1 MAVVLMMAVLTGSLM
16 LGDSVRDTLVG
27 RVNERLGQTET
38 IIASGIGFMDE
49 ELLQHPLMEHAEGYL
64 LAEGFVSA
72 NDKLVPVY
80 VWGTSSDSI
89 PYGEAL
95 INEPLQ
101 KKLPLL
107 EDMVLHLP
115 SHNLVPSGSLFVTQ
129 GYATQ
134 MRLHVAGVKGVE
146 EGGNLLLKNEQTLP
160 LNVFVSRQQLA
171 EVMELENKIN
181 LILSAQ
187 TITEEQLEEAWKPT
201 YSGLHQTDTSLTYD
215 GIFIPHEIVDHY
227 QEESKEAVSSYF
239 SYLVNDIIHASD
251 TVPYSFVT
259 AVDRWQGTPLT
270 GHDIILSDYA
280 SERLG
285 VEVGDSVRMSYFVA
299 HDLKNLE
306 TKEQWFRVC
315 QVVPLSALVQDS
327 LIQTEFP
334 GLSHVEKCTD
344 WDSDL
349 PIKMDRVHKVDED
362 FWYAYRQAPK
372 ALVSYEAVKADWAN
386 AYGSATA
393 LHFKT
398 PPHAHLSSHD
408 VGILLFHPR
417 EEGLDAASQGVDFAS
432 LFLALGF
439 FIILSA
445 ILLMQN
451 PLFEMFTQRQGEVLL
466 YLQMGFSRRQVE
478 RLLFRESFGVMLMAS
493 PFGIVAGMLYSAL
506 TLWLLGNV
514 WSGATHTE
522 GFALHIHLLTLI
534 LSWLIGLLLCIFS
547 LWWVLHRQV
556 KTNGICRSAF
566 VTKHPSWWPSLL
578 CLAITLTL
586 IVYNFLCLHSMMLF
600 ILCGLLWI
608 VTFGIFLRTFIS
620 RKGYIDGNW
629 GWTRTRWMWQSV
641 CASLKQ
647 HLLAYWTLSMGVFT
661 VFSVGLCR
669 PNFSDAE
676 MFEEATGGYQLYV
689 DCRVPVQYD
698 LNLEEVRHKL
708 TLQDLPDSTSFLSFL
723 RHAQDE
729 ASCLNLNKV
738 TTPTVLGVDLQCMG
752 TFGLDTVPETP
763 GTDNRMSSHGT
774 SHIPRLYVDQESLI
788 WSLMRSVGDTLF
800 YQNGSGKEVPV
811 VIAGTY
817 PTGIFH
823 GNAILSKEDFRLLWP
838 KESGIGVLLVKSPQ
852 PELAGEILAT
862 AMSEY
867 GLNIQTVEERIKMF
881 FEVTETY
888 LIIFLTLGGLGLV
901 LGIFSLIILVRK
913 NLTAQHAAIL
923 QYRAMGFS
931 EVTIRDALL
940 RENLIVPFFAIG
952 VGAFGSL
959 ISISA
964 NVGGAGLI
972 TILVALAC
980 LLVLYLLLYFG
991 IKRIIRFA
999 LSTVNNS

>member
-1 MAVVLMMAVLTGSLM
+1 MMAVLTGSLM

-49 ELLQHPLMEHAEGYL
+49 DILQHPLMEHAEGYL

-72 NDKLVPVY
+72 SDKLVPVY

-101 KKLPLL
+101 KKLPQL

-134 MRLHVAGVKGVE
+134 MRLHVSGVKGVE

-160 LNVFVSRQQLA
+160 LNVFVNRQQLA
-171 EVMELENKIN
+171 EVMELEGKIN

-187 TITEEQLEEAWKPT
+187 TVTEQQLEEAWRPA

-215 GIFIPHEIVDHY
+215 GIFIPHEIVDRY
-227 QEESKEAVSSYF
+227 QEESKETVSAYF

-259 AVDRWQGTPLT
+259 AVDRWQGCPLT

-299 HDLKNLE
+299 RDLKNLE
-306 TKEQWFRVC
+306 TKEQWFKVR
-315 QVVPLSALVQDS
+315 QIVPLSDLVQDS

-362 FWYAYRQAPK
+362 FWYAYRQTPK
-372 ALVSYEAVKADWAN
+372 ALVSYEAVKTDWAN

-393 LHFKT
+393 LHFQT
-398 PPHAHLSSHD
+398 PPHARLSSHD

-417 EEGLDAASQGVDFAS
+417 EQGLDAASQGVDFAS

-451 PLFEMFTQRQGEVLL
+451 PLFEMFTQRQDEVQL
-466 YLQMGFSRRQVE
+466 YLQMGFSQRRVE
-478 RLLFRESFGVMLMAS
+478 RLLFRESLGVMLMAS
-493 PFGIVAGMLYSAL
+493 PLGMVAGMLYSAL

-522 GFALHIHLLTLI
+522 GFALHLHLSTLI
-534 LSWLIGLLLCIFS
+534 VSWVVGLLLCVLS
-547 LWWVLHRQV
+547 LWWVLHGLL
-556 KTNGICRSAF
+556 KTNGIRRSAL
-566 VTKHPSWWPSLL
+566 VAKHPSWWSSLL
-578 CLAITLTL
+578 CLAFTLAL
-586 IVYNFLCLHSMMLF
+586 IAYNFLYLHSMMLF

-608 VTFGIFLRTFIS
+608 VTFGIFLHTFIT
-620 RKGYIDGNW
+620 RKGRIVGHRAW
-629 GWTRTRWMWQSV
+629 SRTGWMWQSV
-641 CASLKQ
+641 RASLKQ

-661 VFSVGLCR
+661 VFAVGLCR

-676 MFEEATGGYQLYV
+676 MQEEATGGYQLYV

-698 LNLEEVRHKL
+698 LNLEEVRRKL
-708 TLQDLPDSTSFLSFL
+708 SLQDLPDSTSFLGFL

-738 TTPTVLGVDLQCMG
+738 TTPTVLGVDLKCMEA
-752 TFGLDTVPETP
+752 FGLDAVASSDSAETGYDGSSEKP
-763 GTDNRMSSHGT
+763 RM
-774 SHIPRLYVDQESLI
+774 PRLYVDQESLI
-788 WSLMRSVGDTLF
+788 WSLMKSVGDTLF
-800 YQNGSGKEVPV
+800 YQNGSGEQVPV

-823 GNAILSKEDFRLLWP
+823 GNAILSKEDFRQLWP
-838 KESGIGVLLVKSPQ
+838 KENGIGVLLVKSPQ
-852 PELAGEILAT
+852 PEMASEILAT

-867 GLNIQTVEERIKMF
+867 GLNIQTAEERIKMF

-888 LIIFLTLGGLGLV
+888 LIIFLTLGGLGLM

-913 NLTAQHAAIL
+913 NLTAQHDTIL

-931 EVTIRDALL
+931 EATIQDALL
-940 RENLIVPFFAIG
+940 RENLLIPFFAMGI
-952 VGAFGSL
+952 GAFGSL

-964 NVGGAGLI
+964 NVGGAGLV

-991 IKRIIRFA
+991 IKRIIRSI
-999 LSTVNNS
+999 LSTVIIPPHKQ